1 MSNPEPSLGSWP
13 SAYPGAG
20 AAARAGE
27 ARRGCAR
34 RRARGGLAGP
44 PEPGPH
50 PARTRTPPPHHPTRT
65 PAPARTL
72 PSEAAAAAPA
82 AAPAS
87 QEARTFDSTAFLAGV
102 ATAVVVYWGAS
113 RHLAP
118 RHAGLL
124 LRTAFRCGIWMPGAA
139 TAAWWVMRRMTRQ

>member
-1 MSNPEPSLGSWP
+1 MAGETPLALAE
-13 SAYPGAG
+13 AAGAG
-20 AAARAGE
+20 EEVLARLRELARLAVDARADAHE
-27 ARRGCAR
+27 A
-34 RRARGGLAGP
+34 
-44 PEPGPH
+44 
-50 PARTRTPPPHHPTRT
+50 
-65 PAPARTL
+65 
-72 PSEAAAAAPA
+72 
-82 AAPAS
+82 AS